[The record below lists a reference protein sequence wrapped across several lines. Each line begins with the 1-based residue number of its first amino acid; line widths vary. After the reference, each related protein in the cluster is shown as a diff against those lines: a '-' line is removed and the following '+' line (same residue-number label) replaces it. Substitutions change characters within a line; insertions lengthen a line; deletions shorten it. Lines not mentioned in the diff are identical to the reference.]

1 MKFSIIGGG
10 SFGTTLAQVLVDN
23 GHTVM
28 IYDINAD
35 FVKKINQENKHP
47 FFDGPLSKEIK
58 ATQKLEEVIAFS
70 NYFIIATP
78 AKAIRAILKN
88 INSLLKLPSVFVSV
102 SKGLEPESLFRTSEI
117 TETEI
122 TPKNLKGFVYLSGPC
137 HAEELFVRK
146 ITTMVS
152 FSKDQN
158 LAQEI
163 QVAFSNKYL
172 RIYTSDDVIGA
183 EIAASVK
190 NIIAVA
196 SGIAYG
202 YGMGENARAALITR
216 GAVEILQIVKVMGG
230 SKETVYGLAGI
241 GDLIVTCS
249 SFHSRNFV
257 AGKKIGE
264 GESCENV
271 LSNAKMVVEGLRTIE
286 AVHNIGLKYNL
297 RLPLIDGCYRIIKGE
312 QTIGEALNEL
322 LMRDLKKE

>member
-28 IYDINAD
+28 IYDINEE
-35 FVKKINQENKHP
+35 FVKKINQKNTHP
-47 FFDGPLSKEIK
+47 FFDGSLSKEIK
-58 ATQKLEEVIAFS
+58 ATLNLEETVAFA

-78 AKAIRAILKN
+78 AKAIRDILKS
-88 INSLLKLPSVFVSV
+88 INLLLKTPSVFVSV
-102 SKGLEPESLFRTSEI
+102 SKGLEPDTLYRTSEI
-117 TETEI
+117 TEAEI
-122 TPKNLKGFVYLSGPC
+122 DKQKLRGFVYLSGPC

-152 FSKDQN
+152 FSKDQE
-158 LAQEI
+158 LAKEI
-163 QVAFSNKYL
+163 QVAFSNNYL

-183 EIAASVK
+183 EIAAAVK
-190 NIIAVA
+190 NTIAVA

-230 SKETVYGLAGI
+230 SKDTVYGLAGI

-264 GESCENV
+264 GESCEDV
-271 LSNAKMVVEGLRTIE
+271 LTNAKMVVEGLRTIE
-286 AVHNIGLKYNL
+286 AVHNIGKKYDL
-297 RLPLIDGCYRIIKGE
+297 TLPLIDGCYSIIKGK